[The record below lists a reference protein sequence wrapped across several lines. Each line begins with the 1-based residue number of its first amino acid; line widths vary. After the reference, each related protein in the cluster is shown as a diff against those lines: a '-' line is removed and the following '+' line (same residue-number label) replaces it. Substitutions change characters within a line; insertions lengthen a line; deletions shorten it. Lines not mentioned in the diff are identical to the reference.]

1 MFCSLQGEG
10 IFAGT
15 PCIFLRLS
23 TCNLKCS
30 WCDTKYT
37 WDWEN
42 YDRDREVKEIS
53 IEEIV
58 NKIFGFSHINHV
70 VITGGEPLLQQD
82 RLVLLLK
89 LLKSKGKKESR
100 FSFHHVEIET
110 NGTIIPIN
118 EIIDYV
124 DQWNISPKT
133 SNSNNKERGI
143 NLERFYEKSL
153 SFYANLKNVIFKFVI
168 DELDDMNE
176 IWQLIQKYNLPKE
189 RIILMPQATTK
200 EILLEKSNWIKEYA
214 KRNHFTFSSRLQ
226 VLLWDNQRGK

>member
-58 NKIFGFSHINHV
+58 NKILGFSHINHV

-153 SFYANLKNVIFKFVI
+153 SF
-168 DELDDMNE
+168 
-176 IWQLIQKYNLPKE
+176 
-189 RIILMPQATTK
+189 
-200 EILLEKSNWIKEYA
+200 
-214 KRNHFTFSSRLQ
+214 
-226 VLLWDNQRGK
+226 